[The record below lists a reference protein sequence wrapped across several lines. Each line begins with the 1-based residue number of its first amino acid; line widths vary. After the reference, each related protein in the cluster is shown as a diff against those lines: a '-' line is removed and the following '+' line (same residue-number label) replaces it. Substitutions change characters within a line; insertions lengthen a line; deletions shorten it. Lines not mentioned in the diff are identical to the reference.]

1 MNKKA
6 LALGI
11 TLAVSLPGMASAA
24 VTYDGG
30 KLSSKDGPAFQPA
43 IQSLDEVESLART
56 KEGVHR
62 LQDQPDAKTEAITRA
77 SRETSKEQKK
87 RQEKGRPFPAN
98 PPCPLPLRGPG
109 EVQYGNRGF

>member
-24 VTYDGG
+24 VNYDGG

-62 LQDQPDAKTEAITRA
+62 LQDQPDVCI
-77 SRETSKEQKK
+77 
-87 RQEKGRPFPAN
+87 QE
-98 PPCPLPLRGPG
+98 LTDT
-109 EVQYGNRGF
+109 VQQV

>member
-24 VTYDGG
+24 VNYDGG

-87 RQEKGRPFPAN
+87 RQEKGETVPSEST
-98 PPCPLPLRGPG
+98 LPITITGTR
-109 EVQYGNRGF
+109 

>member
-24 VTYDGG
+24 VNYDGG

-62 LQDQPDAKTEAITRA
+62 LQDQPDAKTEAITGKHPKNRRNA
-77 SRETSKEQKK
+77 RK
-87 RQEKGRPFPAN
+87 KGRPFPAN
-98 PPCPLPLRGPG
+98 PPCP
-109 EVQYGNRGF
+109 